1 MNLPIRVLLRRDFFS
16 FAHKA
21 IRELEGTK
29 LGDELYLRYLAR
41 ELNQFAGGT
50 LVVSSSI
57 CRPATLRRY

>member
-1 MNLPIRVLLRRDFFS
+1 MNPALKVLLSRDFFS
-16 FAHKA
+16 FARKA

-29 LGDELYLRYLAR
+29 LGDELYLRYLAH

-57 CRPATLRRY
+57 CRPAT